1 MKETLKTGAHT
12 AWELSTF
19 LGYYSG
25 VWRLDTNSA
34 NNVLG
39 FHSVGGGSW
48 GNIPPEQ
55 FRDCI
60 EYVDDNFEI
69 VDVPTAVSNP
79 GSKQVALTFDD
90 GFKDFIQNV
99 VPILHKYDAP
109 ATVFVVTET
118 LDDPSFTHM
127 AGTENEYLSRRDIE
141 RLIKDDLVTIGNHT
155 RTHPFLSECSDA
167 ELRDEIIGAKDRL
180 EELFDVDVTQFSY
193 PANDF
198 SDRAAELVRRSHDI
212 GLTRRGNRE
221 FVDPDGDPALVPRVK
236 GEHPSWRVR
245 WELTDLGTKVG
256 QSLQTHL
263 GIESKFG

>member
-1 MKETLKTGAHT
+1 MKDTLATGLHT

-25 VWRLDTNSA
+25 VWKLDA
-34 NNVLG
+34 NRSNQILG

-48 GNIPPEQ
+48 GNISPTR

-60 EYVDDNFEI
+60 DYIDERFEI
-69 VDVPTAVSNP
+69 VDVPTAVSSSA
-79 GSKQVALTFDD
+79 SKQVALTFDD
-90 GFKDFIQNV
+90 GFKDFIDNV
-99 VPILHKYDAP
+99 VPILHEYDAP
-109 ATVFVVTET
+109 ATVFVVAET

-141 RLIKDDLVTIGNHT
+141 RLVDDELVTIGNHT
-155 RTHPFLSECSDA
+155 RTHPFLSECSED
-167 ELRDEIIGAKDRL
+167 ELHDEIIGAKERL
-180 EELFDVDVTQFSY
+180 EGLFDIDVTQFSY

-198 SDRAAELVRRSHDI
+198 SERAAGIVRDSHEI

-221 FVDPDGDPALVPRVK
+221 FVDPDGNPALVPRVK

-245 WELTDLGTKVG
+245 WELTDLGTNVG
-256 QSLQTHL
+256 QSVQTHL
-263 GIESKFG
+263 GIESKLG